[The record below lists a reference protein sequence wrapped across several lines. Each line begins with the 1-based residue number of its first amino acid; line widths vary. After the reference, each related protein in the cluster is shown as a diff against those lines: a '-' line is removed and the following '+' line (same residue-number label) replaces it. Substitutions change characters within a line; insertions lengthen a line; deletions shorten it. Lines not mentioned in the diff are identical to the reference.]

1 MTDLESIKI
10 LTRGDKG
17 VIAGVCSGLADYYG
31 LRVNGLRIA
40 FVLTSLFFF
49 LPVLVYLGKVRI
61 SPVLALRVLKVDR
74 CKAQF
79 AANGPSPSQ
88 EL

>member
-17 VIAGVCSGLADYYG
+17 VIAGVCSGLADYFG

-49 LPVLVYLGKVRI
+49 LPVLVYLI
-61 SPVLALRVLKVDR
+61 CWLVLPQFPTTQAMRRQLQRKASQLR
-74 CKAQF
+74 
-79 AANGPSPSQ
+79 
-88 EL
+88 